1 MTAAPAPTVHAG
13 ATRRRRRGVA
23 YLAVRLGLLAM
34 ILNGLFPAL
43 WLLLTS
49 LKSEDE
55 LTRIPITYLPE
66 HATLHNYLDVFQQ
79 NPFARFLLNSA
90 VVSVVA
96 TLVCVL
102 FAALAG
108 YALARLH
115 LRGRRAILTAIVMT
129 SMFPALVMLVPL
141 YRLFVGV
148 EVPGLSPL
156 AHYLHAMGWGF
167 MPSSV
172 STPNLLNTYWALI
185 IPYVALSL
193 PITTLILTSF
203 FQLIPEDLEAAA
215 TVDGA
220 SRLGALFRVVA
231 PLSAPGMV
239 TAGIIAF
246 VNSWNEFLLALT
258 FNTAMTMRTV
268 PVGITL
274 YQGQFA
280 FPWAVISAAI
290 TIGIVPLVL
299 LILFFQQRII
309 SGLTAGGVKG

>member
-1 MTAAPAPTVHAG
+1 M
-13 ATRRRRRGVA
+13 
-23 YLAVRLGLLAM
+23 AVRLGLLLM
-34 ILNGLFPAL
+34 IVNGLFPAV
-43 WLLLTS
+43 WLFLTS
-49 LKSEDE
+49 LKTENE
-55 LTRIPITYLPE
+55 LTRIPITYLPQ
-66 HATLHNYLDVFQQ
+66 HATLQNYVHVFTQ
-79 NPFARFLLNSA
+79 NPFGRFLLNSA
-90 VVSVVA
+90 VVSLAA

-102 FAALAG
+102 FASLAG
-108 YALARLH
+108 YALARLR

-148 EVPGLSPL
+148 EVPLLSPL
-156 AHYLHAMGWGF
+156 FAYLHQLGWGF
-167 MPSSV
+167 LPSSV

-215 TVDGA
+215 TVDGT
-220 SRLGALFRVVA
+220 SRVGALFRVVA
-231 PLSAPGMV
+231 PLSAPGVV

-258 FNTAMTMRTV
+258 FNTATTMRTV

-274 YQGQFA
+274 YQGEFA
-280 FPWAVISAAI
+280 FPWALISAAV
-290 TIGIVPLVL
+290 TLGIVPLVL